1 MYRLKPLV
9 TWLLRSLH
17 FSEIGK
23 KNETVLIT
31 WFYLIFRCLLTD
43 YFVTGTRYC
52 YNFFC
57 CLFVHLT
64 QKCSGINYTFDIFYW
79 NIIGLQCC
87 VSIVQW
93 SESAIYIYIYT
104 SLPPLILLLHH
115 CRALNWISCS
125 IQQLPA
131 SYLLYTWKSI
141 YVSPNLP
148 ICATSPSSC
157 VHMSIPYVCVPI
169 LALEMGSSVPFL

>member
-9 TWLLRSLH
+9 TWLLHSLH

-23 KNETVLIT
+23 KSETVLIT

-43 YFVTGTRYC
+43 YFVIGTRYG
-52 YNFFC
+52 YNFFFI
-57 CLFVHLT
+57 CLSIWPRSAQVWITPFT
-64 QKCSGINYTFDIFYW
+64 FFIGILLVYNAVFLLY
-79 NIIGLQCC
+79 NEVNQL
-87 VSIVQW
+87 
-93 SESAIYIYIYT
+93 YIYIYT
-104 SLPPLILLLHH
+104 SLPLLILLLGH
-115 CRALNWISCS
+115 CRALNWIPCS

-131 SYLLYTWKSI
+131 SYLLYTWQCI

-157 VHMSIPYVCVPI
+157 VHMSTPYVCVPI